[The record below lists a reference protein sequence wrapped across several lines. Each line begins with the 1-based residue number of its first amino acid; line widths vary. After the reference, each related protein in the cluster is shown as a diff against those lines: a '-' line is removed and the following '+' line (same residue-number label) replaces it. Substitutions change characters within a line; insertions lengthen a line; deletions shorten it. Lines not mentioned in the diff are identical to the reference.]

1 MLASGLSALYPQ
13 KATAIG
19 DYRDTLEKAVSG
31 QDEPVIADRDS
42 WSVYVGDQLSYDTNL
57 FRLPSNVDLTTLV
70 GPNASREDHINTAS
84 VGFDGQWSIGRQVV
98 DLDLRADE
106 NRFAHNDHLNNVSG
120 NDKLVWSWRVGSQLS
135 GQAGTYY
142 YSSLASF
149 VNANAYTRNQIN
161 STTYYGTARYQVGPH
176 WALYAGVLES
186 QIDLSAVASKS
197 NNNRSKIVHLG
208 TELATGIGSSAGFE
222 YRFTDVTFA
231 HGFVSN
237 GLDSTTNYREDLGRF
252 LFKYAISAKTALD
265 ANAGYLKRNYVSTV
279 IPSFSG
285 EVWHVGFQWQPT
297 DKTQLLFEGWR
308 KLQAYLTAQ
317 TEYFVSKGVSLS
329 PVWKTSEKLSCSFV
343 FSWEDQDYAGLSSA
357 LLGTVNR
364 RDTVTAGQAG
374 VVYTPIKAI
383 TVNLSYRHELR
394 NSNEA
399 QFKYD
404 DNVALAG
411 LTFRF

>member
-1 MLASGLSALYPQ
+1 MKSILIASTYRRIPRPVAISTVVMLASGLSALYPQ

-208 TELATGIGSSAGFE
+208 TEALYRTAWTQPPITEKTLVVFCSST
-222 YRFTDVTFA
+222 R
-231 HGFVSN
+231 
-237 GLDSTTNYREDLGRF
+237 
-252 LFKYAISAKTALD
+252 
-265 ANAGYLKRNYVSTV
+265 YLPRRRLMRTRV
-279 IPSFSG
+279 I
-285 EVWHVGFQWQPT
+285 
-297 DKTQLLFEGWR
+297 
-308 KLQAYLTAQ
+308 
-317 TEYFVSKGVSLS
+317 
-329 PVWKTSEKLSCSFV
+329 
-343 FSWEDQDYAGLSSA
+343 
-357 LLGTVNR
+357 
-364 RDTVTAGQAG
+364 
-374 VVYTPIKAI
+374 
-383 TVNLSYRHELR
+383 
-394 NSNEA
+394 
-399 QFKYD
+399 
-404 DNVALAG
+404 
-411 LTFRF
+411 